1 MHRFLYPGKE
11 GKAMSWARILMI
23 DEDAAFRRLVS
34 DYLAR
39 KGMELV
45 STSRID
51 IFAIN
56 EAKNVNA
63 VLISRNL
70 AESNRQM
77 IQDHLSENR
86 PPVIMISSLGDIP
99 DESLSALADAELKK
113 PMDLCVLYQ
122 ILLSLLPC
130 EKAILR
136 PNKAVYKGLSVDL
149 EDGTAI
155 ADGIPI
161 SLCTK
166 EAELLHLLMSNPN
179 RIFSREEI
187 SSHIW
192 GRLLPNNS
200 TITVHINHIRKK
212 IGCYSKNI
220 VSIRGAGYRFEAQT

>member
-1 MHRFLYPGKE
+1 
-11 GKAMSWARILMI
+11 MSWARILMI

-99 DESLSALADAELKK
+99 DESLSALA
-113 PMDLCVLYQ
+113 
-122 ILLSLLPC
+122 SLLVP
-130 EKAILR
+130 A
-136 PNKAVYKGLSVDL
+136 
-149 EDGTAI
+149 
-155 ADGIPI
+155 
-161 SLCTK
+161 
-166 EAELLHLLMSNPN
+166 
-179 RIFSREEI
+179 
-187 SSHIW
+187 
-192 GRLLPNNS
+192 
-200 TITVHINHIRKK
+200 
-212 IGCYSKNI
+212 
-220 VSIRGAGYRFEAQT
+220 